1 MENMKDIFDFI
12 ENNKEKYLSW
22 LYDAVRIPSISA
34 HGTGVQE
41 MSEHLRSFFK
51 TELEIPAELIPSPG
65 FPFLAADLRGDTDKT
80 ILFYNHYDVQPVDP
94 VDEWESDP
102 FEPIVKDGR
111 VFARGISDN
120 KGSLFARLCA
130 VHAWRKV
137 RGGVPIGVKFFYEGE
152 EETGSPHLNDVP
164 KLYPSRIQCDAMLWE
179 GGSRDVG
186 GPLHVGL
193 GVKGLA
199 YFELRLKT
207 AKQDMHSAMAGIAP
221 NAAWRMVH
229 ALSTIKNERGDVLME
244 GFSDDMVEITEE
256 DKFFLE
262 NMTFQEEEMK
272 KFSGVKQFNGG
283 LTGYALKEQLLYKPT
298 ANIAGFV
305 SGYGGPG
312 GKTVLPASVVVKMDF
327 RLVPNMTGEKIFDLL
342 KRHFAKH
349 GFEDIEVEM
358 LSSKPSYRTDP
369 HDPFVQTV
377 IECANA
383 VYGIYPA
390 VYRNLAGT
398 TGMYDFCTALGA
410 PAVLIGVSN
419 EDSRQHA
426 PNENMF
432 IDDYVAGIKMVAAVM
447 GQYAA
452 AGKQSSR

>member
-1 MENMKDIFDFI
+1 
-12 ENNKEKYLSW
+12 
-22 LYDAVRIPSISA
+22 
-34 HGTGVQE
+34 
-41 MSEHLRSFFK
+41 
-51 TELEIPAELIPSPG
+51 
-65 FPFLAADLRGDTDKT
+65 
-80 ILFYNHYDVQPVDP
+80 
-94 VDEWESDP
+94 
-102 FEPIVKDGR
+102 
-111 VFARGISDN
+111 
-120 KGSLFARLCA
+120 
-130 VHAWRKV
+130 
-137 RGGVPIGVKFFYEGE
+137 
-152 EETGSPHLNDVP
+152 
-164 KLYPSRIQCDAMLWE
+164 MLWE

-221 NAAWRMVH
+221 NAAWRMIH

-327 RLVPNMTGEKIFDLL
+327 RLVPNMTGEKIFGLL
-342 KRHFAKH
+342 KRHLAKH

-358 LSSKPSYRTDP
+358 LSSKPPYRTDP

-432 IDDYVAGIKMVAAVM
+432 IDDYMAGIKMVAAVM

>member
-1 MENMKDIFDFI
+1 VN
-12 ENNKEKYLSW
+12 
-22 LYDAVRIPSISA
+22 
-34 HGTGVQE
+34 
-41 MSEHLRSFFK
+41 
-51 TELEIPAELIPSPG
+51 
-65 FPFLAADLRGDTDKT
+65 
-80 ILFYNHYDVQPVDP
+80 
-94 VDEWESDP
+94 EWESDP
-102 FEPIVKDGR
+102 FEPTVKEGR

-130 VHAWRKV
+130 VHAWQKV
-137 RGGVPIGVKFFYEGE
+137 RGSVPVKVKFFYEGE

-164 KLYPSRIQCDAMLWE
+164 KLYPSKISCDAMLWE
-179 GGSRDVG
+179 GCSRDVG

-199 YFELRLKT
+199 YFELKLKT
-207 AKQDMHSAMAGIAP
+207 AKQDLHSAMAGIAP
-221 NAAWRMVH
+221 NAAWRMIH
-229 ALSTIKNERGDVLME
+229 ALSTIKNEKDDILIE
-244 GFSDDMVEITEE
+244 GFFDDVVEVTAE

-262 NMTFQEEEMK
+262 NMTFQEEETK
-272 KFSGVKQFNGG
+272 EFSGVTQFNGS

-305 SGYGGPG
+305 SGFGGPG
-312 GKTVLPASVVVKMDF
+312 GKTVLPASAVVKMDF

-342 KRHFAKH
+342 KRHLAQH

-358 LSSKPSYRTDP
+358 LSSKPPYRTNPD
-369 HDPFVQTV
+369 DPFVRTV
-377 IECANA
+377 IDCANA

-410 PAVLIGVSN
+410 PAVLIGISN

-432 IDDYVAGIKMVAAVM
+432 IDDYTKGIQMVAAVM
-447 GQYAA
+447 GRYAA
-452 AGKQSSR
+452 SEKKRAQP